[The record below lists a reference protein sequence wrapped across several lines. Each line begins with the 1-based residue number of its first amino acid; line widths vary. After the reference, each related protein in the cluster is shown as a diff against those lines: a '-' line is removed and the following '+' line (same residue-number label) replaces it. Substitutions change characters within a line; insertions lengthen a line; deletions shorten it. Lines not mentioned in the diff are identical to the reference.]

1 MLLIFYSNKEQF
13 CKTCGHP
20 IEIFQIEV
28 CNKMERGVEFLRVF
42 SSCSNK
48 LCGKSSNIVVQ
59 ETYPGDVVYNGKFTT
74 YKNEEGTVTSSW
86 NLYESKYRDDT
97 FKKLSEKLLK
107 ELKEQE
113 YR

>member
-1 MLLIFYSNKEQF
+1 MKLSNKEQF
-13 CKTCGHP
+13 CKICGHP

-28 CNKMERGVEFLRVF
+28 CNKTERGMEFLRVF

-48 LCGKSSNIVVQ
+48 LCECSSDITIQ
-59 ETYPGDVVYNGKFTT
+59 EASLGDVVYNGKFTT